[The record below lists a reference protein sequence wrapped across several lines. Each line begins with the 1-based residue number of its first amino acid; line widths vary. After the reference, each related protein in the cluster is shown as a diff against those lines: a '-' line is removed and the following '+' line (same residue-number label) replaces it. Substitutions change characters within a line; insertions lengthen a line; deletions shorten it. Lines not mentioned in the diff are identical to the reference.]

1 MSVTNYINNRCR
13 YNYSKLKNV
22 VYLVSKYH
30 VKDIHV
36 DGYDAYIEDL
46 DELPLRLN
54 GFNISLNEETS
65 LDERYEFQKTVTL
78 SMHGYVSRVI
88 GDRFYVILESED
100 GTKWMVNPDLL
111 LAIGSMSFL
120 NQRMAQ
126 NGWLILTFQ
135 QG

>member
-65 LDERYEFQKTVTL
+65 LDER
-78 SMHGYVSRVI
+78 
-88 GDRFYVILESED
+88 
-100 GTKWMVNPDLL
+100 
-111 LAIGSMSFL
+111 
-120 NQRMAQ
+120 
-126 NGWLILTFQ
+126 
-135 QG
+135 